1 MGRGGG
7 DVDGEGGWDGSG
19 LGIVR
24 PHGEGGRTGNSRAP
38 FVSGGIGF
46 PGPQ

>member
-1 MGRGGG
+1 MVRRRGDGG
-7 DVDGEGGWDGSG
+7 K
-19 LGIVR
+19 
-24 PHGEGGRTGNSRAP
+24 TGNSRAP